1 MKKSAGATS
10 SNPAETEP
18 QDTELA
24 RAAAMDFNLLVPLLA
39 VIEEQSVTRAAQRVG
54 LSQPAMSHA
63 LRRIRRMLKDDIL
76 IRRGNESLL
85 TPRAK
90 ELLGPLKHLV
100 RQSTTLVHEATFEP
114 GTSHREITLAL
125 STSTAL
131 VAGSDIC
138 RGISE
143 RAPNCTLRMITTA
156 NPSDSLFT
164 QDNVDAILLPEA
176 FTTSHPRERLYDD
189 RWVVISG
196 SSALTNEN
204 ALELLATLPHVMFD
218 APRISRPY
226 QALHE
231 HGVEYS
237 VRTRINDN
245 LLIPHLVSGRDL
257 IALHRRST
265 AELMDPVT
273 DIHVAEFPLEIP
285 SLGVDIV
292 WNPWLQDDPFRQ
304 WLGDTLKTATASGY
318 AH

>member
-1 MKKSAGATS
+1 MKKSAEATS
-10 SNPAETEP
+10 STLAATGT
-18 QDTELA
+18 QDTELS
-24 RAAAMDFNLLVPLLA
+24 RAAAIDFNLLAPLLA

-100 RQSTTLVHEATFEP
+100 HQGIALIHEAEFDPT
-114 GTSHREITLAL
+114 TSSREITLAL

-138 RGISE
+138 RAISE
-143 RAPNCTLRMITTA
+143 RAPHCTLRLITTA

-176 FTTSHPRERLYDD
+176 FTTSHPRARLYDD

-196 SSALTNEN
+196 SSDLTHGN
-204 ALELLATLPHVMFD
+204 ALELLATMPHVLFD

-231 HGVEYS
+231 HGVEYT

-265 AELMDPVT
+265 AELMNPIT
-273 DIHVAEFPLEIP
+273 DLHVAEFPLDIP

-292 WNPWLQDDPFRQ
+292 WNPWLQDDPFRE
-304 WLGDTLKTATASGY
+304 WLTTTLKTAMASGY